1 MRENINREHILEMQS
16 LELEAEKIKHLM
28 QWKERVEQGPITLKT
43 LKDLDLEIIDPLSLL
58 QEAESRIELQCQK
71 IQRQFTVIDELE
83 YFIQAF

>member
-1 MRENINREHILEMQS
+1 MQGLEI
-16 LELEAEKIKHLM
+16 EAEKIKLLM